1 MTRAAG
7 ERGRLLSGLAAALLG
22 TAFALAP
29 APAAAGADDPP
40 GAAPAPDAVDWD
52 AVGRIGV
59 VEVVTRDPDGAERVT
74 KCWIVALDGFG
85 FVRTGSTRWG
95 RNLTRE
101 AALELRADG
110 AVHRLRALAEVDYD
124 RRTRVNQAF
133 RAKYGWQDRLVH
145 PFGATD
151 ARIFRLEPPLVP
163 PAAP

>member
-1 MTRAAG
+1 MARAAG
-7 ERGRLLSGLAAALLG
+7 AQGRLLGGIAVALFG
-22 TAFALAP
+22 AAFALAP
-29 APAAAGADDPP
+29 AAGAAGAEK
-40 GAAPAPDAVDWD
+40 APDAVDWD
-52 AVGRIGV
+52 EVGRIGV
-59 VEVVTRDPDGAERVT
+59 VEVVTHDLDGAERVT

-85 FVRTGSTRWG
+85 FVRTGNTRWG

-110 AVHRLRALAEVDYD
+110 GVHPLRALAEVDYD

-151 ARIFRLEPPLVP
+151 ARIFRLEPPLLP